1 MSLVSWRETIHCLL
15 QKAKYVYDDQRQQSV
30 VWNTC
35 IKWKKCHVV
44 LFTFTQ
50 SLVLS
55 PDFWCR
61 KKVDCRMFFFKK
73 DDDSR
78 PQGVQLLVVSH
89 CLATSWGN
97 RHLLFMADGAWV
109 PWTEPMNLM
118 AVQSA
123 WPPGMHFWNIYKAVT
138 TNGIIYLPLNWCR
151 ISFC

>member
-30 VWNTC
+30 VWNTY
-35 IKWKKCHVV
+35 IKWKKMPCYSH
-44 LFTFTQ
+44 
-50 SLVLS
+50 SLNLWYYHLIFDVAKRLTVGC
-55 PDFWCR
+55 F
-61 KKVDCRMFFFKK
+61 FFFKK

-123 WPPGMHFWNIYKAVT
+123 WPPGMHFWNIYKTVT